1 MDSLTQAALGA
12 TVAGVSAGKRTSKKV
27 LLWGALAGTLPDLD
41 IINSFF
47 INDVDR
53 LVSHRGATHSLI
65 IVPFAAYLFS
75 RLFVRI
81 APKTALSA
89 QQWFWLF
96 FWCFTTHIILDLL
109 TVYGTQIFYPFS
121 SYPYAL
127 SSLFIIDPFYTF
139 PLIGG
144 LAYFAL
150 SKTSIVHRRHVL
162 ISIATLTSLYVVT
175 AMVFQTY
182 ANHRFETAL
191 DRQEINY
198 QQLKTFNSPF
208 NILIWRAVVITE
220 DASLN
225 AWYSILSP
233 NKPIMFNQTVAYSER
248 EKLNAF
254 ATPGSD
260 LAKLIRFSKGFYRY
274 EEDAK
279 GVKWIDLR
287 FVAGGMYPF
296 RYLVAVRNDEGELQ
310 PLTIAT
316 QVKIKRR
323 PPVKV
328 IFEELYENI

>member
-1 MDSLTQAALGA
+1 MDSITQAALGA
-12 TVAGVSAGKRTSKKV
+12 TVGGISAGKRTSRKV

-47 INDVDR
+47 ISDVDR

-75 RLFVRI
+75 KLFVRI

-96 FWCFTTHIILDLL
+96 FWCFSTHIILDLL
-109 TVYGTQIFYPFS
+109 TVYGTQIFYPLS
-121 SYPYAL
+121 RYPYAL

-150 SKTSIVHRRHVL
+150 SKTPVLHRRHVL
-162 ISIATLTSLYVVT
+162 ISIATLTSLYIVM
-175 AMVFQTY
+175 AMVFKTY
-182 ANHRFETAL
+182 ANYRFEVAL
-191 DRQEINY
+191 DQQEINY
-198 QQLKTFNSPF
+198 KQIETSNSPF
-208 NILIWRAVVITE
+208 NILVWRTLVITE

-233 NKPIMFNQTVAYSER
+233 NKPVVFNQTAAYAER
-248 EKLNAF
+248 EELNAL

-274 EEDAK
+274 EEDTE

-310 PLTIAT
+310 PLITAT
-316 QVKIKRR
+316 QVRIKRR
-323 PPVKV
+323 APIKV
-328 IFEELYENI
+328 IFEEIYENI

>member
-1 MDSLTQAALGA
+1 MDSITQAALGA

-41 IINSFF
+41 IIHSFF
-47 INDVDR
+47 TNDVGR
-53 LVSHRGATHSLI
+53 LVSHRGVTHSFIL
-65 IVPFAAYLFS
+65 VPFAAYLFS
-75 RLFVRI
+75 RLFVRL
-81 APKTALSA
+81 APRTALSA

-109 TVYGTQIFYPFS
+109 TVYGTQIFYPLS
-121 SYPYAL
+121 RYPYAL
-127 SSLFIIDPFYTF
+127 ASLFIIDPFYTF

-144 LAYFAL
+144 LAYFAI
-150 SKTSIVHRRHVL
+150 SRTPVMHRRHVL
-162 ISIATLTSLYVVT
+162 ISIATLTSLYIVM
-175 AMVFQTY
+175 AMVFKTY
-182 ANHRFETAL
+182 ANHRFEAAL
-191 DRQEINY
+191 DRQEIDY
-198 QQLKTFNSPF
+198 QQIETLNSPF
-208 NILIWRAVVITE
+208 NVLLWRAVVITE
-220 DASLN
+220 DANLS

-233 NKPIMFNQTVAYSER
+233 NKPIVFNQTVAYLER

-274 EEDAK
+274 EEDTE

-296 RYLVAVRNDEGELQ
+296 RYLVAKRNDEGELR
-310 PLTIAT
+310 PLTTAT

-323 PPVKV
+323 APIKV